1 MRLKPLLHMI
11 LANYRMTLRNRM
23 ALFWNLAFP
32 ALFIVLFGYLFSGDF
47 SVDIGIAGANTNETS
62 QEIAGQL
69 ETISAF
75 AVSTGREEDE
85 LDALRDGDRA
95 VVVVFGEGEGEQ
107 EGQVTAQVYH
117 DATNPQQSQIALSAV
132 QQFLDQVN
140 LQALEGPRPVLVSTE
155 PIEST
160 DLRYIDFLVP
170 GILAM
175 SLMNSG
181 LIGLASA
188 FVSYREKGILR
199 RIKATPFPL
208 SSFIIARIV
217 TQLTIAVIQA
227 GVLIG
232 LGKLLFDLRIDG
244 NLGNVLV
251 MVIIGSLAFLS
262 LGFVISSFARNQ
274 EAADALANAI
284 SFPMLFLAGVFF
296 PVDAAPA
303 WLQPIT
309 RAMPLRYLAD
319 AMRDLMVRG
328 STLPDEWLNILI
340 MLATAAIGLILSLRL
355 FKWESST
362 A

>member
-1 MRLKPLLHMI
+1 MKPLLHMI

-23 ALFWNLAFP
+23 AMFWNLAFP
-32 ALFIVLFGYLFSGDF
+32 AIFIVLFGYLFSGDF
-47 SVDIGIAGANTNETS
+47 SVDIGVAGADTNETS
-62 QEIAGQL
+62 REIAGQL

-75 AVSTGREEDE
+75 SVSTGSEDGE
-85 LDALRDGDRA
+85 LDALRDGDRS
-95 VVVVFGEGEGEQ
+95 VVVVFSAAEQ
-107 EGQVTAQVYH
+107 EGQVAAQVYY
-117 DATNPQQSQIALSAV
+117 DATDPQQSQIALSAV
-132 QQFLDQVN
+132 QQYLDQVN
-140 LQALEGPRPVLVSTE
+140 LQALEGPRPVEVSTQ

-175 SLMNSG
+175 SIMNSG
-181 LIGLASA
+181 MIGLASA

-217 TQLTIAVIQA
+217 SQLTIAVVQA

-232 LGKLLFDLRIDG
+232 LARLLFDLRIDG

-251 MVIIGSLAFLS
+251 MVMLGSLAFLS

-274 EAADALANAI
+274 EAADALANAF

-296 PVDAAPA
+296 PVDSAPA

-319 AMRDLMVRG
+319 GMRDLMVRG
-328 STLPDEWLNILI
+328 STLPDEWFNILI
-340 MLATAAIGLILSLRL
+340 MLATAAVGLALSLRL
-355 FKWESST
+355 FKWEAST

>member
-1 MRLKPLLHMI
+1 MKPLLHMI
-11 LANYRMTLRNRM
+11 IANYRMTLRNRM

-32 ALFIVLFGYLFSGDF
+32 MIFIVLFGFLFSTDF
-47 SVDIGIAGANTNETS
+47 EVDIGVAGVDTNETS

-75 AVSTGREEDE
+75 AVTTGSADGELQALEDGN
-85 LDALRDGDRA
+85 RS
-95 VVVVFGEGEGEQ
+95 VVIVFDEGEQ
-107 EGQVTAQVYH
+107 AGQVSAQLYY
-117 DATNPQQSQIALSAV
+117 DESNPQQSQIALSAV

-140 LQALEGPRPVLVSTE
+140 LDSFEGPRPVTVTTEAVSTN
-155 PIEST
+155 

-175 SLMNSG
+175 SIMNSG

-188 FVSYREKGILR
+188 FVTYREKGILR

-208 SSFIIARIV
+208 SQFIGARIV
-217 TQLTIAVIQA
+217 SQLTIALAQA
-227 GVLIG
+227 VVLIA
-232 LGKLLFDLRIDG
+232 LARLLFDLRIDG
-244 NLGNVLV
+244 SLINVFV
-251 MVIIGSLAFLS
+251 MVIIGSTAFLS
-262 LGFVISSFARNQ
+262 LGFVISSFAKNQ

-284 SFPMLFLAGVFF
+284 AFPMLFLAGVFF
-296 PVDAAPA
+296 PVDSAPA

-328 STLPDEWLNILI
+328 ATLPDEWFNILI
-340 MLATAAIGLILSLRL
+340 MVITAIIGLLLSMRL
-355 FKWESST
+355 FKWEAST
-362 A
+362 T

>member
-1 MRLKPLLHMI
+1 MKPLLYMI

-32 ALFIVLFGYLFSGDF
+32 MIFIVLFGFLFSTDF
-47 SVDIGIAGANTNETS
+47 SVDIGVAGANANEMS
-62 QEIAGQL
+62 EEIAGQL
-69 ETISAF
+69 EAISAF
-75 AVSTGREEDE
+75 SVSTGDRVDE
-85 LDALRDGDRA
+85 LEALEDGNRSVVLVFSEGAEEQLRA
-95 VVVVFGEGEGEQ
+95 ELFYDES
-107 EGQVTAQVYH
+107 
-117 DATNPQQSQIALSAV
+117 NPQQSEIALGAV
-132 QQFLDQVN
+132 QQYLTQYN
-140 LQALEGPRPVLVSTE
+140 LAAMDGPQPVEVTTQAIASN
-155 PIEST
+155 

-175 SLMNSG
+175 SIMNSG

-208 SSFIIARIV
+208 SQFIVARIV
-217 TQLTIAVIQA
+217 TQLTIALTQA
-227 GVLIG
+227 VVLIG
-232 LGKLLFDLRIDG
+232 LAKLLFDLRIDG
-244 NLGNVLV
+244 NLLNVFV
-251 MVIIGSLAFLS
+251 MVILGATAFLS

-274 EAADALANAI
+274 EAADALANAF

-296 PVDAAPA
+296 PVDSAPA

-328 STLPDEWLNILI
+328 STLPDQWFNILI
-340 MLATAAIGLILSLRL
+340 MLLTAVVGLALSLRL
-355 FKWESST
+355 FKWEAST